1 MVGCVGNISG
11 PGGAS
16 TGAGGGGGSGGPGA
30 GGPLL
35 PARIR
40 RLSNAEYDA
49 SVQSLLGTAQKP
61 SVAFPP
67 DSRQGSFTLNDA
79 QRVDPVLAKQLDVAA
94 LALVAEARGNG
105 KLGALAS
112 CAAGEAC
119 ATTFITGFGAR
130 AYRRPLTSEE
140 TAALVAVYH
149 LGADGATHDEGVDLV
164 ARAILQSAGFLYVT
178 ELGDAPAAGAAAA
191 SKVTLTGNE
200 TAAAL
205 SYVLGGIF
213 FDQPLLDAAGAG

>member
-1 MVGCVGNISG
+1 LSIPRAMLACRPVFSVAAALSVTLSVVLVSVGMVGCVGNISG

-119 ATTFITGFGAR
+119 ATTFIT
-130 AYRRPLTSEE
+130 
-140 TAALVAVYH
+140 
-149 LGADGATHDEGVDLV
+149 
-164 ARAILQSAGFLYVT
+164 
-178 ELGDAPAAGAAAA
+178 
-191 SKVTLTGNE
+191 
-200 TAAAL
+200 
-205 SYVLGGIF
+205 
-213 FDQPLLDAAGAG
+213 